1 MAANESNR
9 WLTSE
14 ARAVDAVL
22 TKIDEEEKRGSRT
35 MRGDV
40 SVLRRMAGRV
50 PGEDARSTA
59 VAIRLLS
66 ANGLPLKEDVY
77 VGKDGLTNGERA
89 AVISL
94 ALSAAAPR
102 MAHVQDGRTFGGAFA
117 EVVYSNE
124 NLAHLMKAIT
134 CDEDLASLTYN
145 LFRALRQFGDVQLDY
160 GQLTND
166 LIKFQNPSKRK
177 EMMTKW
183 VKDYYY
189 TKQKINNNAKK
200 ASSDDRRNQ

>member
-1 MAANESNR
+1 MEANEPNR

-22 TKIDEEEKRGSRT
+22 TKMDEEEKRGSRA

-40 SVLRRMAGRV
+40 SVLRRMSGRV

-59 VAIRLLS
+59 VAIKLLS
-66 ANGLPLKEDVY
+66 ANGLPLKDVY
-77 VGKDGLTNGERA
+77 VGGDGLTNGERA

-102 MAHVQDGRTFGGAFA
+102 LAHAQDGRTFGGAFA
-117 EVVYSNE
+117 EVVHSNE
-124 NLAHLMKAIT
+124 NLAPLMKAMT
-134 CDEDLASLTYN
+134 YDEDLASLTYD

-189 TKQKINNNAKK
+189 TMQKINKSAKK
-200 ASSDDRRNQ
+200 ALSDDKENNQ

>member
-66 ANGLPLKEDVY
+66 ANGLPLKDVY

-102 MAHVQDGRTFGGAFA
+102 MARVQDGRTFGGAFA

-124 NLAHLMKAIT
+124 NLASLMKAIT
-134 CDEDLASLTYN
+134 YDEDLASLTYD

>member
-22 TKIDEEEKRGSRT
+22 TKIDEEEKRGSRI

-66 ANGLPLKEDVY
+66 ANGLPLKDVY

-124 NLAHLMKAIT
+124 SLASLMKAIT
-134 CDEDLASLTYN
+134 CDEDLASLTYD

>member
-22 TKIDEEEKRGSRT
+22 TKIDEEEKRGSRI

-66 ANGLPLKEDVY
+66 ANGLSLKDVY

-124 NLAHLMKAIT
+124 NLAHLMQAIT
-134 CDEDLASLTYN
+134 CDEDLASLTYD